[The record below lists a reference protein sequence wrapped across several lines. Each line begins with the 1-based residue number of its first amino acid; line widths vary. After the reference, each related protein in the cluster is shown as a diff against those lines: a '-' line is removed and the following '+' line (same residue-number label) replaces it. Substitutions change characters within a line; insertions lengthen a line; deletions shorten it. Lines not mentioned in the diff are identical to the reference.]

1 LARLAL
7 VVALLLLA
15 CSREQPPAPAP
26 ETPAPAPRAAAPPR
40 SGLWV
45 LAEGDERVLEHA
57 EKIPRLVE
65 RAAALGVTDLFV
77 QVYRGGRSWFPS
89 DDADDAPYRRAEQA
103 AGAAPLSALTAQA
116 HARGLRVHAWFNA
129 LSLAGNRDAP
139 LLRRLGRDAVL
150 VDRRGRNLLD
160 YPELEVPPPDRDWLR
175 VETPALWLDPA
186 TPGVV
191 EALEA
196 VVDDLVRAAPDLDG
210 LHLDFIRSTYT
221 LPMLPGSRFSP
232 GLDFGYGAP
241 AKAAFAAASGQPFAR
256 GEAWDDWRRERISE
270 VVRRLR
276 ARIPKRWQHSAAVLP
291 WADRAYLTAL
301 QDWRRWLEEGSID
314 FAVAMAYMRDDR
326 LLRYVSTSLTGGVAG
341 DRVWIGLGAWLLAD
355 APERIEAQARI
366 ARAAGAPG
374 IAFFSWDSLATRPD
388 ALAAIAGG
396 AAPAPGQ
403 P

>member
-1 LARLAL
+1 MARFVL
-7 VVALLLLA
+7 VVALVAIA
-15 CSREQPPAPAP
+15 CSREETRAPALA
-26 ETPAPAPRAAAPPR
+26 TAPAAVEAPR

-57 EKIPRLVE
+57 EKIPALVE

-77 QVYRGGRSWFPS
+77 QVYRAGRSWFPS
-89 DDADDAPYRRAEQA
+89 DDADDAPYRRAREA
-103 AGAAPLSALTAQA
+103 AGAAPLASLVAQA

-160 YPELEVPPPDRDWLR
+160 YPDLEVPAPDRDWLR

-186 TPGVV
+186 TPGVI

-196 VVDDLVRAAPDLDG
+196 VVDDLVAAAPDLDG
-210 LHLDFIRSTYT
+210 LHLDFIRSTYA
-221 LPMLPGSRFSP
+221 LPMLPGSRFEP

-241 AKAAFAAASGQPFAR
+241 AKAAFSAATGRPFAR
-256 GEAWDDWRRERISE
+256 GEAWDDWRRDRISE

-276 ARIPKRWQHSAAVLP
+276 ARIPERWQHSAAVLP

-301 QDWRRWLEEGSID
+301 QDWRRWLEEGSLD

-326 LLRYVSTSLTGGVAG
+326 LLRYVAKSLAGGVAG
-341 DRVWIGLGAWLLAD
+341 DRVWIGLGAWLVAD
-355 APERIEAQARI
+355 DPARIEAQARI
-366 ARAAGAPG
+366 ARDAGARG
-374 IAFFSWDSLATRPD
+374 LVFFSWDSLAGRPE
-388 ALAAIAGG
+388 ALAAIARARAAPSGG
-396 AAPAPGQ
+396 AP
-403 P
+403 